1 MEYMRLIS
9 STMPRA
15 IFIGIICFCVYL
27 TTVAPDVGFTDS
39 GELAAVCTTLGVA
52 HPTGYP
58 LYTLLGHIWTLL
70 PLPFAPITS
79 LNIFAA
85 LCVAI
90 SAGVFSWCV
99 TLVLRIIS
107 QPKISTPKGK
117 QSPGITSFT
126 AMTEYTAIIV
136 SSMMY
141 AFTGIIWDQAT
152 GNEVYSLQLI
162 IFSLTIG
169 LFLHAVSVKQEKRL
183 YMLMLWSLVLGLGF
197 GNHGTTILLAPA
209 MLFMYF
215 KRPFETF
222 TVSSERWRE
231 ILILTI
237 PFIAGLCVWVYLP
250 LRSAALPEFNWGEV
264 HRSFEKFWY
273 HASGKQ
279 FQIWMFNGSFS
290 QNSKEFFS
298 LLPSQF
304 AYIGLPCIIVG
315 MIQIFK
321 RNITLFFFTILLF
334 FGCVFYAFNYGIH
347 DIEPYFSLAVLALYL
362 FCAVGFAHIVTRIH
376 ARIQSGVSIVGS
388 AIVCLSLQ
396 IFIHYKDVDKSNDT
410 AVRDYTKLMVEK
422 LPKDAVIISSQWDY
436 WCSAFWYKQSCEQ
449 MRPDIILIEKE
460 LLRRT
465 WYPRHLRRKYPALFE
480 ALQKEMDT
488 FERELELFESGG
500 QYSDMRLQ
508 MAWEKM
514 LHSLLLVHY
523 EKRPL
528 YLTHDVLQSEQAMMR
543 GFKPIPSG
551 LSYRIVK
558 ANDTNIYP
566 ISVPD
571 YTSLARIVNR
581 YDGHLYTGMKQVV
594 ATSLQSM
601 LYYAQK
607 IENNPSKAQK
617 AQDQLRYFTT
627 EN

>member
-1 MEYMRLIS
+1 MRLIS
-9 STMPRA
+9 STIHRA
-15 IFIGIICFCVYL
+15 IFIGIVSFLVYV

-58 LYTLLGHIWTLL
+58 LYTLLGHVWTLL

-85 LCVAI
+85 VCVAT
-90 SAGVFSWCV
+90 SAGIFSWCLTIV
-99 TLVLRIIS
+99 FNSIS
-107 QPKISTPKGK
+107 QQKTLTKKRKPLSTN
-117 QSPGITSFT
+117 TEFT
-126 AMTEYTAIIV
+126 PIAERLAIILT
-136 SSMMY
+136 SMMY
-141 AFTGIIWDQAT
+141 AFAGIIWHQAT
-152 GNEVYSLQLI
+152 GNEVYSLQLV

-169 LFLHAVSVKQEKRL
+169 LFLHAVTVEQEKRL
-183 YMLMLWSLVLGLGF
+183 PILMIWSLTVGLGF

-215 KRPFETF
+215 KRPFEKF
-222 TVSSERWRE
+222 SLSASRWKE
-231 ILILTI
+231 MLILSL
-237 PFIAGLCVWVYLP
+237 PFIAGLCVWLYLP
-250 LRSAALPEFNWGEV
+250 LRSASLPEFNWGEV
-264 HRSFEKFWY
+264 HRSFDKFWY

-279 FQIWMFNGSFS
+279 FQVWMFNGSFS
-290 QNSKEFFS
+290 KNSKEFFS

-304 AYIGLPCIIVG
+304 GYVGLPFIIIG
-315 MIQIFK
+315 MIQLLK
-321 RNITLFFFTILLF
+321 KNVSLFLFMILLF
-334 FGCVFYAFNYGIH
+334 VGCIFYAFNYGIH
-347 DIEPYFSLAVLALYL
+347 DIEPYFSLAILSL
-362 FCAVGFAHIVTRIH
+362 FLF
-376 ARIQSGVSIVGS
+376 S
-388 AIVCLSLQ
+388 AIGIAQVFTRLHTRSDSVIIIAGIGVICVALQ
-396 IFIHYKDVDKSNDT
+396 VAIHYKNVDKSKDT
-410 AVRDYTKLMVEK
+410 AVRDYTNLMVEN
-422 LPKDAVIISSQWDY
+422 LPKHTVIISSQWDY

-449 MRPDIILIEKE
+449 LRPDIILIEKE

-465 WYPRHLRRKYPALFE
+465 WYPRYLRRRYPSLF
-480 ALQKEMDT
+480 APLHNEMET
-488 FERELELFESGG
+488 FERELELFESDGE
-500 QYSDMRLQ
+500 YSDMRLQ

-571 YTSLARIVNR
+571 YSSLAQTVNR

-627 EN
+627 DN